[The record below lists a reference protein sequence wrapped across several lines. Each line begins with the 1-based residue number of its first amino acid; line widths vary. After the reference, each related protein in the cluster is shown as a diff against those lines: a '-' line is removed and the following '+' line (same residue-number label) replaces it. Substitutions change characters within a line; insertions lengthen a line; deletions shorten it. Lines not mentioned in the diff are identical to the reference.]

1 MGEWVNGQG
10 AKQSGPNL
18 AQRFGR
24 PEASYVGS
32 LGFSFTHSP
41 IHSFTHSPIAK
52 LTDLTNHVIIV
63 SGASRGIG
71 RATALLL
78 ALQGATVV
86 AVARSAD
93 ELAELTT
100 KTKGLGL
107 VADVADAAD
116 AQHVVAE
123 TLRRF
128 GRLDA
133 LVCNAGVG
141 SFDEL
146 EKVEAAEWDR
156 IFDTNVKG
164 TFLLCKFAVPHF
176 KAQRGGHI
184 IAITS
189 DVARR
194 TFAHGTVY
202 GASKYAQDALL
213 GSLRKEVRPHG
224 IKVSTIMPGLVD
236 TYFNEA
242 APGSADAE
250 KTHLRPADVAQAVRY
265 VLEAPAHVVIDEL
278 MLHPLTQ
285 EW

>member
-1 MGEWVNGQG
+1 M
-10 AKQSGPNL
+10 
-18 AQRFGR
+18 
-24 PEASYVGS
+24 
-32 LGFSFTHSP
+32 
-41 IHSFTHSPIAK
+41 
-52 LTDLTNHVIIV
+52 TDLTNCVIIV

-93 ELAELTT
+93 ELDDLTA
-100 KTKGLGL
+100 KTKGLSI
-107 VADVADAAD
+107 VADVADEAD
-116 AQHVVAE
+116 AEHVVTE
-123 TLRRF
+123 TLRRY

-133 LVCNAGVG
+133 VICNAGVG
-141 SFDEL
+141 SFNEL
-146 EKVEAAEWDR
+146 ENFGAAEWDR

-176 KAQRGGHI
+176 KAQKSGHI
-184 IAITS
+184 VAITS

-194 TFAHGTVY
+194 TFAHGTAY

-224 IKVSTIMPGLVD
+224 VKVSAIMPGLVD
-236 TYFNEA
+236 TYFNDA
-242 APGSADAE
+242 APGSAEAYN
-250 KTHLRPADVAQAVRY
+250 THLRPADVAQVVRY